1 MDEGTQFASVLA
13 RIGRDVLKQLEGLSD
28 ELLNRPLALPETNT
42 LFALATHIAGS
53 TEFWVLEMAGGRRV
67 DRIRQAEFRSA
78 GRREDLIVR
87 YERWLGAIHGVL
99 RDLPRSAMDRATESP
114 AEYRSTG
121 GLGERQLSVREC
133 LLHAVEHAAL
143 HLGHIQ
149 ITRQIILADELP
161 RK

>member
-67 DRIRQAEFRSA
+67 DRNRQAEFRSA
-78 GRREDLIVR
+78 GRREDLMHR
-87 YERWLGAIHGVL
+87 RAWRAAALGSRMSAARGGTCGTAL
-99 RDLPRSAMDRATESP
+99 RPHSD
-114 AEYRSTG
+114 
-121 GLGERQLSVREC
+121 
-133 LLHAVEHAAL
+133 HAAD
-143 HLGHIQ
+143 HS
-149 ITRQIILADELP
+149 R
-161 RK
+161 